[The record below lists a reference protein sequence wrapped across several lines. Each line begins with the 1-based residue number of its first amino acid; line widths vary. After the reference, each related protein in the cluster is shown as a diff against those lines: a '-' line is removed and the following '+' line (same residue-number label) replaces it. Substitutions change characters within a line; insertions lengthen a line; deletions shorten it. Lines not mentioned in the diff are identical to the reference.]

1 MDRILQSFQRSLDL
15 RDKYMKVSRQRLG
28 DNPRDH
34 DGHFAGLPE
43 GTAGVA
49 AMRPD
54 VDTGMELPKEQAYEP
69 WKIYPRPPA
78 PHWQWTDQDDGEKVP
93 AGLNTPPGP
102 EEFEFNKCE
111 ILGEQDWT
119 FELDERG
126 VYQVYGEQTGTFAPL
141 FCLIIVDSVSRR
153 QKAFV

>member
-1 MDRILQSFQRSLDL
+1 MDRILQSFQRCLDL
-15 RDKYMKVSRQRLG
+15 RDKYMSISGQRLG

-54 VDTGMELPKEQAYEP
+54 TDPDLELPSEHKYEP
-69 WKIYPRPPA
+69 WKVYPRPPA
-78 PHWQWTDQDDGEKVP
+78 PHWHWTGDDDGSKVP
-93 AGLNTPPGP
+93 AGLHTPPGP
-102 EEFEFNKCE
+102 EEFDFGKCE
-111 ILGEQDWT
+111 IPGEQEWT

-126 VYQVYGEQTGTFAPL
+126 VYQVYDKQG
-141 FCLIIVDSVSRR
+141 V
-153 QKAFV
+153 